1 MAETPFAQ
9 PGLLLAAVNCTGDNT
24 VAPLIGLDTVTL
36 PGVVTGAVKVAA
48 TDAAALS
55 MIEQLVPV
63 PQPPPLQ
70 LENE

>member
-1 MAETPFAQ
+1 MADTPFAQ

-36 PGVVTGAVKVAA
+36 PGVPGAVKVAL

-55 MIEQLVPV
+55 VIEQLVPV